1 MNATVNRME
10 LLNAAIRAASIAPSA
25 SPIKEMTGTLLE
37 TDRSTGKITV
47 TATNIE
53 TSLEQKILCRASED
67 DAVAVNAKL
76 LAAMLG
82 KLAGDE
88 VELFREPGRPQFRL
102 RSGDAE
108 YLAGAWERGSFP
120 KMAIPFPEDTVKIS
134 GIPTTARRTVF
145 AAAREK
151 SGNMAQPLLKCVN
164 LMFTE
169 DGLRA
174 AGSDGACVISAKGD
188 TASTGNISLLIPAPS
203 LEKLARLCSDTDEF
217 RVGTTGKSIVFLR
230 ENFAYSARLMKGA
243 YIDLE
248 QLTGS
253 LQRLFTVLT
262 DVPDLRGS
270 LETAAAV
277 DPDGKAM
284 LAFEGQRLSFHCMG
298 VYGKGASAVAVIPL
312 AGTPKGEYWY
322 MSERLAACLRA
333 LSGTVQ
339 LSVAQ
344 GGMLLLETEDAF
356 YIQTGVRAPAVPEKS
371 YQKRPAQKAA

>member
-1 MNATVNRME
+1 MNASINRME
-10 LLNAAIRAASIAPSA
+10 FLAAASRAASIAPSA

-37 TDRSTGKITV
+37 TDAAAGVMTV
-47 TATNIE
+47 TATNME
-53 TSLEQKILCRASED
+53 TSLEQKLPCRASED
-67 DAVAVNAKL
+67 GAAAVNAKL

-88 VELFREPGRPQFRL
+88 VELFRGSGTPQLRL

-108 YLAGAWERGSFP
+108 YLAGIWERDSFP
-120 KMAIPFPEDTVKIS
+120 KLAIPFPEDTVRIS
-134 GIPTTARRTVF
+134 GIPSMARRTVF

-151 SGNMAQPLLKCVN
+151 NGSVARPLLKCVN
-164 LMFTE
+164 LQFTK
-169 DGLRA
+169 DGLWA
-174 AGSDGACVISAKGD
+174 AGSDGSCVISAKGD
-188 TASTGNISLLIPAPS
+188 EASTGDISFLIPAPS
-203 LEKLARLCSDTDEF
+203 LDKLARMCSDTDEF

-230 ENFAYSARLMKGA
+230 ENFAYSARLVEGA
-243 YIDLE
+243 YIDLG

-262 DVPDLRGS
+262 DVPDLRRS

-284 LAFEGQRLSFHCMG
+284 LAFEDHRLSFHCMG
-298 VYGKGASAVAVIPL
+298 IYGKGASAVAVIPL

-322 MSERLAACLRA
+322 MSERLTACLRA

-356 YIQTGVRAPAVPEKS
+356 YIQTGVRAPAVPEKPN
-371 YQKRPAQKAA
+371 QNVPAQKAA